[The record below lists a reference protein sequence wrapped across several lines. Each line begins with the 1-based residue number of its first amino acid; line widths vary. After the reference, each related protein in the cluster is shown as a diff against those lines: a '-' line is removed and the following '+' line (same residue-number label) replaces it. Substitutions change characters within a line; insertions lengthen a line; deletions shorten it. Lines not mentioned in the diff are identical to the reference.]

1 MDETTYKIASNGNT
15 LTYPSWNG
23 YIGYDTRRTFYMSG
37 TIGVANSARNAWW
50 NTPVITYLNC
60 NNCEMPDLLSAQDIT
75 FNFMTTGPT
84 YHSYIGG
91 GDANKLA
98 LKPGVKIDMDVGITS
113 NFRVQGNAGST
124 AEHGYSYYS
133 AGQNIKVGTK
143 TTATSNEWDYYP
155 EEYHFNI
162 QTNIPYKNNEPCT
175 GFTFGLYNEAINTT
189 AVRCG
194 WDPVATFSAS
204 GVLLDENVFE
214 KRRYEYTIFGSPTAV
229 GVSAGTVSMPFSAFD
244 QIGIRT
250 CWQNDL
256 HNYGS
261 NIWWFNPTA
270 FKSVT
275 GQYNLT
281 YNLANGKYYQ
291 MLQQPFNY
299 NNTARTFSCP
309 NDTSTAWRS
318 LITPVTSNAK
328 FTSNNYG
335 ASKVALVG
343 QIIGVKYQ

>member
-1 MDETTYKIASNGNT
+1 MDETTYKIAINGNT

-23 YIGYDTRRTFYMSG
+23 YISYDTRRTFYMSG
-37 TIGVANSARNAWW
+37 TFGLANSARNAWW
-50 NTPVITYLNC
+50 SSPVITYLNC
-60 NNCEMPDLLSAQDIT
+60 SNCKASDLLSAQNIT

-84 YHSYIGG
+84 YYSYIGA
-91 GDANKLA
+91 GDANRLA

-162 QTNIPYKNNEPCT
+162 QTNIPYKNNEPYT
-175 GFTFGLYNEAINTT
+175 GFTFALYNEAINTT

-194 WDPVATFSAS
+194 WDPIATFSAS

-214 KRRYEYTIFGSPTAV
+214 KRRYEYTIFGSPTSV

-250 CWQNDL
+250 CWYASLDQN
-256 HNYGS
+256 GS
-261 NIWWFNPTA
+261 NIMWFNPTA
-270 FKSVT
+270 FKSTT
-275 GQYNLT
+275 GRYNLC
-281 YNLANGKYYQ
+281 YFNAANNYG
-291 MLQQPFNY
+291 LIQQPFNY
-299 NNTARTFSCP
+299 DNTAKSFNCP
-309 NDTSTAWRS
+309 NDTSSAWRN
-318 LITPVTSNAK
+318 LYTNVGSNAK
-328 FTSNNYG
+328 FQSYNNG
-335 ASKVALVG
+335 TNRIRLVG

>member
-1 MDETTYKIASNGNT
+1 MDETTYKIESNGNT
-15 LTYPSWNG
+15 LTYPNCNG

-50 NTPVITYLNC
+50 NTPIITYLNC
-60 NNCEMPDLLSAQDIT
+60 NNCKAADIVSAQDVT
-75 FNFMTTGPT
+75 FNYMLTGPT
-84 YHSYIGG
+84 YHSYVGG

-98 LKPGVKIDMDVGITS
+98 LKPGIKIDMDVGITS

-175 GFTFGLYNEAINTT
+175 GFTFGLYNEANNTT

-214 KRRYEYTIFGSPTAV
+214 KRRYEYTLFGSPTAV
-229 GVSAGTVSMPFSAFD
+229 GVSAGSVSMPFSAFD
-244 QIGIRT
+244 QIGVRT
-250 CWQNDL
+250 CWKNGLDK
-256 HNYGS
+256 YDS

-270 FKSVT
+270 FKSTT

-281 YNLANGKYYQ
+281 YNFANETYYQ
-291 MLQQPFNY
+291 MLQQKFNY
-299 NNTARTFSCP
+299 NNTAKTFVCP
-309 NDTSTAWRS
+309 DEGTSAWRC

-328 FTSNNYG
+328 FSGHNY
-335 ASKVALVG
+335 STNKLALVG

>member
-15 LTYPSWNG
+15 LTYPNCNG

-60 NNCEMPDLLSAQDIT
+60 NNCKAADIVSSQDVT
-75 FNFMTTGPT
+75 FNYMLTGPT
-84 YHSYIGG
+84 YHSYVGG

-98 LKPGVKIDMDVGITS
+98 FKPGIKIDLDVGITS

-194 WDPVATFSAS
+194 WDPIATFSAS

-250 CWQNDL
+250 CWYASLDKN
-256 HNYGS
+256 GS
-261 NIWWFNPTA
+261 NIMWFNPTA
-270 FKSVT
+270 FKSTT
-275 GQYNLT
+275 GQYNLC
-281 YNLANGKYYQ
+281 YFNAANNYA
-291 MLQQPFNY
+291 LTQQPFNY
-299 NNTARTFSCP
+299 NNTAKTFNCP
-309 NDTSTAWRS
+309 NDTSTAWRN
-318 LITPVTSNAK
+318 LYTTVGSNAK
-328 FTSNNYG
+328 FQSYNNG
-335 ASKVALVG
+335 TNRIKLVG